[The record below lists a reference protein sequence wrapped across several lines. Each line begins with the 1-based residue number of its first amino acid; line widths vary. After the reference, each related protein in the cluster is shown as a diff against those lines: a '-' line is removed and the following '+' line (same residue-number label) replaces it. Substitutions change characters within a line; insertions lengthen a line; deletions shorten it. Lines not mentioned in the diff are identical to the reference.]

1 MCRRK
6 EAHQSRN
13 IARQMR
19 FVPQRILLGLHQRRD
34 ALIDSPFDDA
44 DAKRLLK
51 RLRRHRREMLTFLD
65 YDQVSPYNNHAEQ
78 QMRPAVLTRKI
89 SQQNRSADGAK
100 AHAILMTLF
109 RSAQLQGLNPVEH
122 VLQRASTT
130 LEAKSIPKSTSED
143 FKKAA

>member
-1 MCRRK
+1 MGDPETYARRK
-6 EAHQSRN
+6 AK
-13 IARQMR
+13 
-19 FVPQRILLGLHQRRD
+19 LHQRLD

-51 RLRRHRREMLTFLD
+51 RLRRHRQEMLTFLD

-78 QMRPAVLTRKI
+78 QMRLAVLTRKI

-109 RSAQLQGLNPVEH
+109 RSAQLQGRNPVEH
-122 VLQRASTT
+122 VLQLARTT
-130 LEAKSIPKSTSED
+130 LETKRTPKSASED